1 MHILRLSRRAASA
14 LTLLLIF
21 MSAFSAKALHTHP
34 DSYYAAI
41 GTSSAASDTS
51 STLNDDCPICH
62 FSFFPYMASRAE
74 VCTVFFTFLTFSAA
88 TVTVCVHPTPIRHF
102 ALRAPPV
109 VG

>member
-1 MHILRLSRRAASA
+1 MHVRRLSRRAASA

-21 MSAFSAKALHTHP
+21 LSAFGVKALHTHP

-41 GTSSAASDTS
+41 DNSPAAQTG

-62 FSFFPYMASRAE
+62 FSFFPYLPTQTE
-74 VCTVFFTFLTFSAA
+74 LCTVFFTFLTFAA
-88 TVTVCVHPTPIRHF
+88 QTGRVSFRLIPIRHF